1 MVCEVGKGSADGDG
15 GVQNE
20 IEGRKSRPTSAD
32 GDGGTHI
39 QRSSSSM
46 LSSAERGGRQRVWN
60 EIMALLIEVKEG
72 IEEHPS

>member
-1 MVCEVGKGSADGDG
+1 
-15 GVQNE
+15 
-20 IEGRKSRPTSAD
+20 
-32 GDGGTHI
+32 
-39 QRSSSSM
+39 M